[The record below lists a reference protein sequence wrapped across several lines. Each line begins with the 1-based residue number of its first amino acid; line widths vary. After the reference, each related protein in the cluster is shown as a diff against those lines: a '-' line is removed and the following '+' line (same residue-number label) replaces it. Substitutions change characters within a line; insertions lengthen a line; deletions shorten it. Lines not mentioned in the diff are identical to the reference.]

1 MSFIKRWNSEQIIR
15 DLSACHAQ
23 VVNSY
28 NDGFTAWACKQDLY
42 RVKFELDQML
52 KDSPSFA
59 GEQEWL
65 EEQQLE
71 RDKRRAWRTLN
82 KV

>member
-1 MSFIKRWNSEQIIR
+1 MSFIQRWNSEQIIR

-23 VVNSY
+23 VVSSY

-52 KDSPSFA
+52 KESPTFA

>member
-1 MSFIKRWNSEQIIR
+1 MSFIKRWDSARIIQ

-23 VVNSY
+23 AASSY

-52 KDSPSFA
+52 KNSPSFA

-65 EEQQLE
+65 EEQQRE
-71 RDKRRAWRTLN
+71 QDKRQSWRALRQ
-82 KV
+82 V

>member
-1 MSFIKRWNSEQIIR
+1 MSFIKRWDTAQILY

-52 KDSPSFA
+52 KNSPAFA

-65 EEQQLE
+65 EEQQRE
-71 RDKRRAWRTLN
+71 QDKRQAWRALRQ
-82 KV
+82 V

>member
-1 MSFIKRWNSEQIIR
+1 MSFIQRWNSTQIVN

-23 VVNSY
+23 VVSSY

-52 KDSPSFA
+52 KNSPVFA

-65 EEQQLE
+65 EEQQRE
-71 RDKRRAWRTLN
+71 QDKRQAWRTLRQ
-82 KV
+82 V

>member
-1 MSFIKRWNSEQIIR
+1 MSFVQRWNSTQIIQ

-23 VVNSY
+23 VVSSY

-52 KDSPSFA
+52 KDSPMFA

-65 EEQQLE
+65 EEQQRE
-71 RDKRRAWRTLN
+71 RDKRQTWRTL
-82 KV
+82 KQV

>member
-1 MSFIKRWNSEQIIR
+1 MSFVQRWKSTQIIQ

-23 VVNSY
+23 VVSSY

-52 KDSPSFA
+52 KDSPMFA

-65 EEQQLE
+65 EEQQRE
-71 RDKRRAWRTLN
+71 RDKRQTWRTL
-82 KV
+82 KQV

>member
-1 MSFIKRWNSEQIIR
+1 MSFIKRWDSTRIIQ

-23 VVNSY
+23 TASSY

-52 KDSPSFA
+52 KDSPVFA

-65 EEQQLE
+65 EEQQRE
-71 RDKRRAWRTLN
+71 RDKRQTWRALRQ
-82 KV
+82 V